1 MKPRPRPDPRR
12 PKADAKAKGKATSGP
27 APAPPRPP
35 PMIGALLRLPHE
47 AVVARMQ
54 AALDSHGFDLTP
66 TELGVFLYPGP
77 DGRRPAD
84 LARQCNMSRQ
94 AMNYVLAGLE
104 ARGYVER
111 RDGNGSGSR
120 VVRITERGR
129 KAGALLRRTVV
140 DVEREW
146 AGHLGAA
153 RFAALRL
160 TLRDLAAWLG
170 KLD

>member
-1 MKPRPRPDPRR
+1 MKSRPHTDTRR
-12 PKADAKAKGKATSGP
+12 PKAKAKGTANSGVGP
-27 APAPPRPP
+27 APPP

-54 AALDSHGFDLTP
+54 AALDAHGFDLTP

-77 DGRRPAD
+77 DGRRPVD

-129 KAGALLRRTVV
+129 KAGAQLRRTVV

>member
-1 MKPRPRPDPRR
+1 MKSRPHTDTRR
-12 PKADAKAKGKATSGP
+12 PKAKAKGTANSGVGP
-27 APAPPRPP
+27 APPP

-129 KAGALLRRTVV
+129 KAGAQLRRTVV